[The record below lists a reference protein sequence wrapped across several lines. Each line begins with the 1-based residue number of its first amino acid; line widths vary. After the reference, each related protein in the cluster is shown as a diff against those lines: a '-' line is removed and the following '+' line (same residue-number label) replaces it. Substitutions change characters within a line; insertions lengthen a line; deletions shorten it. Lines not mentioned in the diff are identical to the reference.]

1 MKTKRSSQRS
11 AGRLQALSKD
21 SRRSRKCSRLHE
33 NGLVKG
39 AEVIEPAQASP
50 DLGGPYGRKVQ
61 MADHK
66 IRRVKVLDPRHE
78 RETFINAPISIY
90 VNNGIMYLTLG
101 TERPVANET
110 GPAREVEH
118 EVGVRLVIPLNVAGI
133 IAAVIQK
140 QIAAL
145 TQPQTNATKQ

>member
-1 MKTKRSSQRS
+1 
-11 AGRLQALSKD
+11 
-21 SRRSRKCSRLHE
+21 
-33 NGLVKG
+33 
-39 AEVIEPAQASP
+39 
-50 DLGGPYGRKVQ
+50 

-90 VNNGIMYLTLG
+90 VNNGIMHLTLG

-110 GPAREVEH
+110 GLAREVEH

-133 IAAVIQK
+133 IATVIQK
-140 QIAAL
+140 QIAAVV
-145 TQPQTNATKQ
+145 QPAPEMTKQ